1 MAEKDFGIIYETLK
15 TIMSKHTAGLIV
27 KHDEPD
33 LYYVIGPAPDYRG
46 NEAYFGGVQIKKNYV
61 SYHLMPVYM
70 DPRLL
75 ENIPESLKKRMQ
87 GKSCF
92 NFKKEDPALFQ
103 ALDQLTAQCAAWFK
117 ENIET
122 WKY

>member
-1 MAEKDFGIIYETLK
+1 MAEKDFGMVYEKLH
-15 TIMSKHTAGLIV
+15 TIMDKHTDGLIV
-27 KHDEPD
+27 KHDEPGF
-33 LYYVIGPAPDYRG
+33 YYVIGPEPDFRK
-46 NEAYFGGVQIKKNYV
+46 NEAYFGGVQVKKNYV

-92 NFKKEDPALFQ
+92 NFNKEDPALFQ
-103 ALDQLTAQCAAWFK
+103 SLDH
-117 ENIET
+117 
-122 WKY
+122 